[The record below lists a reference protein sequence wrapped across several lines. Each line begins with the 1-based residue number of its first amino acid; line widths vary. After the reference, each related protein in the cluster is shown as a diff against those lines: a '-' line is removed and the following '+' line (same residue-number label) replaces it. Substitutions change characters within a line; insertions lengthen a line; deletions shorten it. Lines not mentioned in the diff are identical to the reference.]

1 MGSNSSS
8 APFLVT
14 SSLQVLF
21 LGLLNM
27 EDWTGQVLG
36 SFLIPLSINTL
47 SRRVGLLF
55 KSLLIFY
62 SQKSFPEPAQYWVS
76 LNVLQQ
82 VKTIS
87 KAPVSSGEE
96 TWNCLERAACQQAAQ
111 HLRMCVPSSSRN
123 KCGVS
128 SEHMHSIVWAKVG
141 EWMRTPALHH
151 PSPLETVGCL
161 QVPGGHVTIMS
172 PDVLCSP
179 APGRAN
185 RCHSQ
190 IGTWVSGFS
199 CMHIHHFR
207 S

>member
-1 MGSNSSS
+1 MDSNSSS

-21 LGLLNM
+21 LGLPNM

-62 SQKSFPEPAQYWVS
+62 SQKRFAEPAQYWVR
-76 LNVLQQ
+76 LFQKHL
-82 VKTIS
+82 
-87 KAPVSSGEE
+87 VSSGEE
-96 TWNCLERAACQQAAQ
+96 TWNCLKRAACQQAAQ

-128 SEHMHSIVWAKVG
+128 SEHMQRWVSK
-141 EWMRTPALHH
+141 
-151 PSPLETVGCL
+151 
-161 QVPGGHVTIMS
+161 GGWRNEDT
-172 PDVLCSP
+172 CSP
-179 APGRAN
+179 PPLAHWKLWGVCRY
-185 RCHSQ
+185 Q
-190 IGTWVSGFS
+190 MTMWQ
-199 CMHIHHFR
+199 
-207 S
+207 